1 MGVRLGVRVG
11 LVVGWWYHCCDR
23 LARRLAHL
31 KSKVYFPCDDDDIAS
46 RDHLAG
52 ASCAPVVGV
61 ASGGYGTG
69 GGGGRGCSFRVNGC
83 RGDGGGFSA
92 LYVNSERKGRI
103 VEVETYVL
111 ECLMEL

>member
-1 MGVRLGVRVG
+1 MYLMGVRLGVRVG

-61 ASGGYGTG
+61 ASGGM
-69 GGGGRGCSFRVNGC
+69 GREEAEGEGVVWG
-83 RGDGGGFSA
+83 
-92 LYVNSERKGRI
+92 
-103 VEVETYVL
+103 
-111 ECLMEL
+111 